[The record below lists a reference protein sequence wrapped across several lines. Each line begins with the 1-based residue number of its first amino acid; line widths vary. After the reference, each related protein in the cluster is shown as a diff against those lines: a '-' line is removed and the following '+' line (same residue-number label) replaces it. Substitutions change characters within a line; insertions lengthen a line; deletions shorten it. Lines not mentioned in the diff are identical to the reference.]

1 MIKICNNI
9 MRTKKI
15 LELTLKHVFDNHVIY
30 IISKYLKKKW
40 SIDTTD
46 FKKYK
51 VKCTQKSKKK
61 HSFSYHYYYH

>member
-51 VKCTQKSKKK
+51 VKSRQKGKKQ
-61 HSFSYHYYYH
+61 HSFHYYYH